1 MQLNT
6 PSDQRQRHNYLH
18 LFIKITSSLCLYFFS
33 LLLVLVVVLVNVIVS
48 FFVCFCCFFCS
59 LVFSFHLESK
69 KGLHVLSLFPLE
81 QVILILDNFMMCVY
95 FK

>member
-1 MQLNT
+1 MLL
-6 PSDQRQRHNYLH
+6 S
-18 LFIKITSSLCLYFFS
+18 LFFCLF
-33 LLLVLVVVLVNVIVS
+33 LL
-48 FFVCFCCFFCS
+48 FFCS

-81 QVILILDNFMMCVY
+81 QVILILDNFMICVY